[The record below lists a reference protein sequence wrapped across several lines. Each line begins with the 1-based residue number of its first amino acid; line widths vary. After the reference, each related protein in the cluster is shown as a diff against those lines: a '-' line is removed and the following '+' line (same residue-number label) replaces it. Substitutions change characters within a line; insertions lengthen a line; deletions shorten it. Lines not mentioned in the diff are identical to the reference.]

1 VLGPNFFIA
10 RTATMTMHSKLVICF
25 RRIILMLA
33 ALLLMEAHVAQAG
46 DLEDAAAAL
55 EKQDYATAR
64 RLVTPIAQRGDR
76 NGQRIL
82 GFMYM
87 YEAGVPRD
95 YVRAYM
101 WWSLAAASGDSKS
114 GGYRDTVAKA
124 LTPEQLAEA
133 KKMASDCKSRKFR
146 GCD

>member
-1 VLGPNFFIA
+1 MNSRL
-10 RTATMTMHSKLVICF
+10 TMLS
-25 RRIILMLA
+25 LA
-33 ALLLMEAHVAQAG
+33 AVIALGTGAARAG

-55 EKQDYATAR
+55 EAKDYAKAR

-76 NGQRIL
+76 GGQRIL

-87 YEAGVPRD
+87 YEAGVPLD

-101 WWSLAAASGDSKS
+101 WWSLAAAGGDSKS
-114 GGYRDTVAKA
+114 GEYRDSVSKI
-124 LTPEQLAEA
+124 LTPEQLAQA
-133 KKMASDCKSRKFR
+133 KKMASDCKARKFK